1 MREAELIIDYCDRQS
16 LLSTIA
22 ILFLNDGSE
31 LFVADLKGFPLKMIF
46 TSAEDIDIVTLLV
59 ILLGLI
65 CQQIGHFC

>member
-31 LFVADLKGFPLKMIF
+31 LFVADLKGCPLKMIF

>member
-1 MREAELIIDYCDRQS
+1 MREAKLIIDYCNRQS

-22 ILFLNDGSE
+22 ILFLIDGSE

-46 TSAEDIDIVTLLV
+46 TSAEDIDMVTLLI

-65 CQQIGHFC
+65 CQQIDHFC